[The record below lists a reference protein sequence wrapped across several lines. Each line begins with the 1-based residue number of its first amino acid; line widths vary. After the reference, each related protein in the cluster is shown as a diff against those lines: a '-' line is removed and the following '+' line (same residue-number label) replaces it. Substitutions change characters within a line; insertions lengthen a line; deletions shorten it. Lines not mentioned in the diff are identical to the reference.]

1 MKSTKQGAHVFFW
14 GGAMILRRFLFAAFA
29 ITLAALWTSVPGR
42 AQNNNLIPQ
51 PAKLTP
57 GDGRLEINGDFRVA
71 LAGYQEGRLQ
81 AAALR
86 LIARLAKQTGIPFSD
101 VLASDPGKA
110 TLVIR
115 CDHASKPVQ
124 LLGEDESYQLE
135 VTSAQALLT
144 AANPLG
150 VLRGMETFLQLV
162 ELDEKGFRAPAVRVE
177 DHPRFAWRGLM
188 IDSARHWMPVEVM
201 KRNLDGMAALK
212 LNVLHWHLAD
222 DQGFRV
228 ESKEFPKLQ
237 EMGSDGHYY
246 TQDQVREIIAYAR
259 ERGIRVVPEF
269 DMPGHTTAWVVGYPE
284 LASAPGPY
292 SLERKWG
299 IFDPTLDPTREE
311 VYKFLDGFIG
321 EMAALF
327 PDEYFHVGG
336 DEVNGKQWDANPR
349 IQSFLREHGLKNNH
363 ELQTYFTR
371 RVQAIVQKHGKKM
384 IGWDEVLHPDLPKD
398 IVIQSWRGQKSLAE
412 AARQGYRGLLSAGYY
427 LDLIYSAASH
437 YAVDPMEGATA
448 GLSPEE
454 QARILGGEAC
464 MWSEYVSPETVDSRI
479 WPRMAAIAERLW
491 SLQSVK
497 DVDSMYRRLE
507 VVSRNL
513 EGLGLTHRSSFP
525 QMLGRLV
532 GETPPT
538 SLQTLSG
545 LLEPVKEYSRG
556 EMGEYTSFTPLNRL
570 VDATRPESDAARGF
584 AKLVENISANREQI
598 RQQLTHW
605 RDGQQTLVPLLQR
618 SFLSQEDV
626 PLSEDVA
633 ALSQAGLEALDYV
646 EAGKHAPENWLNE
659 QQALL
664 DRAAKP
670 RAELLIMIV
679 PSIRKLVEAAR

>member
-1 MKSTKQGAHVFFW
+1 
-14 GGAMILRRFLFAAFA
+14 MIQKRFLFSAFA
-29 ITLAALWTSVPGR
+29 IASAVLWTSVPGR
-42 AQNNNLIPQ
+42 AQNNDLMPQ
-51 PAKLTP
+51 PASLTW

-71 LAGYQEGRLQ
+71 LTGHQESRLQ
-81 AAALR
+81 AAAQR
-86 LIARLAKQTGIPFSD
+86 LIARLAKQTGIPLSG
-101 VLASDPGKA
+101 VLASDPDKA
-110 TLVIR
+110 TLVIH
-115 CDHASKPVQ
+115 CDHASEPVQ
-124 LLGEDESYQLE
+124 VVGEDESYQLE
-135 VTSAQALLT
+135 VTSTQSRLT

-150 VLRGMETFLQLV
+150 VLRGLETFLQLV
-162 ELDEKGFRAPAVRVE
+162 ELDEQGFRAPAVRIE

-188 IDSARHWMPVEVM
+188 IDSARHWMPLKVI

-228 ESKEFPKLQ
+228 ESKKFPKLQ
-237 EMGSDGHYY
+237 GMGSDGHYY
-246 TQDQVREIIAYAR
+246 TQEQVRGIIAYAR

-292 SLERKWG
+292 SIERKWG

-321 EMAALF
+321 EMAGLF
-327 PDEYFHVGG
+327 PDAYFHVGG
-336 DEVNGKQWDANPR
+336 DEVNGKQWNASPR
-349 IQSFLREHGLKNNH
+349 IQAFMREHGLKNNH
-363 ELQTYFTR
+363 DLQTYFTR
-371 RVQAIVQKHGKKM
+371 RVQAIVQRHGKIM

-412 AARQGYRGLLSAGYY
+412 AARQGYRGILSAGYY
-427 LDLIYSAASH
+427 LDLMYPAASH

-479 WPRMAAIAERLW
+479 WPRLAAIAERLW
-491 SLQSVK
+491 SPQNVK

-507 VVSRNL
+507 IVSRNL
-513 EGLGLTHRSSFP
+513 EWLGLTHRTSFP

-532 GETPPT
+532 GEAPPA
-538 SLQTLSG
+538 SLETLSR
-545 LLEPVKEYSRG
+545 LLEPVKEYARG
-556 EMGEYTSFTPLNRL
+556 EMNEYASFTPLNRL
-570 VDATRPESDAARGF
+570 VDATRPESDAAREF

-598 RQQLTHW
+598 REHLTCW
-605 RDGQQTLVPLLQR
+605 RNSQETLIPVLQR
-618 SFLSQEDV
+618 SFLAKEDV
-626 PLSEDVA
+626 PLAEDIA
-633 ALSQAGLEALDYV
+633 ALSKTGLEALDTI
-646 EAGKHAPENWLNE
+646 EAGKHAPESWVNE

-664 DRAAKP
+664 EGAAKP

-679 PSIRKLVEAAR
+679 PSIRKLVEAAK